1 MDIWRNT
8 GMLGIIT
15 RKHQRN
21 TRIHNSREDKV
32 LKKIYITRKLPE
44 EIIEPLRK
52 KFDVQMWHSE
62 TIGMTN
68 EEIITNAKDA
78 YALWTMLSDNIDRTL
93 IESLPNLK
101 VISNFAVGYNNIDIE
116 AAKDRSIVVTNT
128 PGVLTETTAD
138 LAFALLL
145 ATARRITEV
154 EQEIRSGNWDS
165 WSPMQYTGMDVF
177 GATLGIVGMGR
188 IGEAVARRAKGFDM
202 NVLYHN
208 RSRKLDAEETYGFTY
223 AELDELLK
231 QSDFVILLTP
241 LTPETKGLIGER
253 ELNMMKETAAIINV
267 ARGGIVDEQALYEAL
282 ASKKIWAAGLDV
294 FEQEPV
300 PVDHPLLTL
309 PNVTVSPHI
318 GSASIRT
325 RQAMMQ
331 MNAKDI
337 EAVLENREP
346 QNRIL

>member
-1 MDIWRNT
+1 M
-8 GMLGIIT
+8 
-15 RKHQRN
+15 
-21 TRIHNSREDKV
+21 
-32 LKKIYITRKLPE
+32 KKIYITRKLPE

-68 EEIITNAKDA
+68 EEILTNAKDA
-78 YALWTMLSDNIDRTL
+78 HALWTMLSDNIDRTL

-282 ASKKIWAAGLDV
+282 SSKKIWAAGLDV

-309 PNVTVSPHI
+309 SNVTVSPHI

>member
-1 MDIWRNT
+1 M
-8 GMLGIIT
+8 
-15 RKHQRN
+15 
-21 TRIHNSREDKV
+21 
-32 LKKIYITRKLPE
+32 KKIYITRKLPE

-62 TIGMTN
+62 TVGMTN
-68 EEIITNAKDA
+68 EEILTNAKDA
-78 YALWTMLSDNIDRTL
+78 HALWTMLSDNIDRTL

-282 ASKKIWAAGLDV
+282 SSKKIWAAGLDV

-309 PNVTVSPHI
+309 SNVTVSPHI

>member
-1 MDIWRNT
+1 MD
-8 GMLGIIT
+8 
-15 RKHQRN
+15 
-21 TRIHNSREDKV
+21 
-32 LKKIYITRKLPE
+32 KIYITRKLPE
-44 EIIEPLRK
+44 EIVEPLRG
-52 KFDVQMWHSE
+52 KFEVQMWHSE
-62 TIGMTN
+62 SITMTN
-68 EEIITNAKDA
+68 EEIKTNAKDA
-78 YALWTMLSDNIDRTL
+78 HALWTMLADNIDRAL

-101 VISNFAVGYNNIDIE
+101 VISNFAVGFNNIDIE
-116 AAKDRSIVVTNT
+116 AAKERNIAVTNT

-138 LAFALLL
+138 LTFALLL

-154 EQEIRSGNWDS
+154 EQEIRSGNWNS

-208 RSRKLDAEETYGFTY
+208 RSRKLDAEEMYGFTY
-223 AELDELLK
+223 TELDELLK

-253 ELNMMKETAAIINV
+253 ELSLMKETAAIINV

-282 ASKKIWAAGLDV
+282 VSKKIWAAGLDV

-300 PVDHPLLTL
+300 PLDHPLLTL
-309 PNVTVSPHI
+309 PNVTMSPHI

-325 RQAMMQ
+325 RLAMMQ

-346 QNRIL
+346 QNRIV

>member
-1 MDIWRNT
+1 
-8 GMLGIIT
+8 ML
-15 RKHQRN
+15 
-21 TRIHNSREDKV
+21 D
-32 LKKIYITRKLPE
+32 KIYITRKLPE
-44 EIIEPLRK
+44 EIVEPLRE
-52 KFDVQMWHSE
+52 KFEVQMWHSE
-62 TIGMTN
+62 EKGMTY
-68 EEIITNAKDA
+68 EEIKTNAKDA
-78 YALWTMLSDNIDRTL
+78 HALWTMLSDNIDRAL

-101 VISNFAVGYNNIDIE
+101 VISNFAVGFNNIDIE
-116 AAKDRSIVVTNT
+116 AAKEHGIVVTNT

-138 LAFALLL
+138 LTFALLL

-154 EQEIRSGNWDS
+154 EQEIRSGNWTS
-165 WSPMQYTGMDVF
+165 WSPMKYTGMDIF

-253 ELNMMKETAAIINV
+253 ELNLMKESAAIINV
-267 ARGGIVDEQALYEAL
+267 ARGGIVDEQALYDAL
-282 ASKKIWAAGLDV
+282 VSKKIWAAGMDV

-300 PVDHPLLTL
+300 PIDHPLLTL
-309 PNVTVSPHI
+309 PNVTMSPHI

-325 RQAMMQ
+325 RLAMMQ

-337 EAVLENREP
+337 EAVLESREP
-346 QNRIL
+346 QNRIV

>member
-1 MDIWRNT
+1 MD
-8 GMLGIIT
+8 
-15 RKHQRN
+15 
-21 TRIHNSREDKV
+21 
-32 LKKIYITRKLPE
+32 KIYITRKLPE
-44 EIIEPLRK
+44 EIVEPLRE
-52 KFDVQMWHSE
+52 KFDVHMWHSE
-62 TIGMTN
+62 NIAMTY
-68 EEIITNAKDA
+68 EEIKTNAKDA
-78 YALWTMLSDNIDRTL
+78 HALWTMLSDNIDRAL
-93 IESLPNLK
+93 IESLPNVK

-116 AAKDRSIVVTNT
+116 AAKERGVIVTNT

-138 LAFALLL
+138 LTFALLL

-154 EQEIRSGNWDS
+154 EQEIRAGNWTS
-165 WSPMQYTGMDVF
+165 WSPMQYTGMDIF
-177 GATLGIVGMGR
+177 GATLGIIGMGR

-208 RSRKLDAEETYGFTY
+208 RSRKLDAEEMYGFTY

-253 ELNMMKETAAIINV
+253 ELNLMKKTAAIINV
-267 ARGGIVDEQALYEAL
+267 SRGGIVDEQALYEAL
-282 ASKKIWAAGLDV
+282 VSKNIWAAGLDV

-300 PVDHPLLTL
+300 PVNHPLLTL

-325 RQAMMQ
+325 RLAMMKL
-331 MNAKDI
+331 NAKDI
-337 EAVLENREP
+337 EAVLEKREA
-346 QNRIL
+346 QNRIV

>member
-1 MDIWRNT
+1 M
-8 GMLGIIT
+8 
-15 RKHQRN
+15 
-21 TRIHNSREDKV
+21 
-32 LKKIYITRKLPE
+32 KKIYITRKLPE

-68 EEIITNAKDA
+68 EEILTNAKDA
-78 YALWTMLSDNIDRTL
+78 HALWTMLSDNIDRTL

-208 RSRKLDAEETYGFTY
+208 RSRKLDTEETYGFTY

-282 ASKKIWAAGLDV
+282 SSKKIWAAGLDV

-309 PNVTVSPHI
+309 SNVTVSPHI

>member
-1 MDIWRNT
+1 
-8 GMLGIIT
+8 
-15 RKHQRN
+15 
-21 TRIHNSREDKV
+21 
-32 LKKIYITRKLPE
+32 
-44 EIIEPLRK
+44 
-52 KFDVQMWHSE
+52 MWHSE
-62 TIGMTN
+62 SITMTN
-68 EEIITNAKDA
+68 EEIKTNAKDA
-78 YALWTMLSDNIDRTL
+78 HALWTMLADNIDRAL

-101 VISNFAVGYNNIDIE
+101 VISNFAVGFNNIDIE
-116 AAKDRSIVVTNT
+116 AAKERNIAVTNT

-138 LAFALLL
+138 LTFALLL

-154 EQEIRSGNWDS
+154 EQEIRSGNWNS

-208 RSRKLDAEETYGFTY
+208 RSRKLDAEEMYGFTY
-223 AELDELLK
+223 TELDELLK

-253 ELNMMKETAAIINV
+253 ELSLMKETAAIINV

-282 ASKKIWAAGLDV
+282 VSKKIWAAGLDV

-300 PVDHPLLTL
+300 PLDHPLLTL
-309 PNVTVSPHI
+309 PNVTMSPHI

-325 RQAMMQ
+325 RLAMMQ

-346 QNRIL
+346 QNRIV

>member
-1 MDIWRNT
+1 MD
-8 GMLGIIT
+8 
-15 RKHQRN
+15 
-21 TRIHNSREDKV
+21 
-32 LKKIYITRKLPE
+32 KIYITRKLPE
-44 EIIEPLRK
+44 EIVEPLRG
-52 KFDVQMWHSE
+52 KFEVQMWHSE
-62 TIGMTN
+62 SITMTN
-68 EEIITNAKDA
+68 EEIKTNAKDA
-78 YALWTMLSDNIDRTL
+78 HALWTMLADNIDRAL

-101 VISNFAVGYNNIDIE
+101 VISNFAVGFNNIDIE
-116 AAKDRSIVVTNT
+116 AAKERNIAVTNT

-138 LAFALLL
+138 LTFALLL

-154 EQEIRSGNWDS
+154 EQEIRSGNWNS

-208 RSRKLDAEETYGFTY
+208 RSRKLDAEEMYGFTY
-223 AELDELLK
+223 TELDELLK

-253 ELNMMKETAAIINV
+253 ELSLMKETAAIINV

-346 QNRIL
+346 KNRIL

>member
-1 MDIWRNT
+1 M
-8 GMLGIIT
+8 
-15 RKHQRN
+15 
-21 TRIHNSREDKV
+21 
-32 LKKIYITRKLPE
+32 KKIYITRKLPE

>member
-1 MDIWRNT
+1 M
-8 GMLGIIT
+8 
-15 RKHQRN
+15 
-21 TRIHNSREDKV
+21 
-32 LKKIYITRKLPE
+32 KKIYITRKLPE

-62 TIGMTN
+62 TVGMTN

-78 YALWTMLSDNIDRTL
+78 HALWTMLSDNINRTL

-208 RSRKLDAEETYGFTY
+208 RTRKLDAEETYGFTY

-253 ELNMMKETAAIINV
+253 ELNLMKETAAIINV

-282 ASKKIWAAGLDV
+282 VSKKIWAAGLDV

-309 PNVTVSPHI
+309 SNVTVSPHI

-346 QNRIL
+346 HNRIL

>member
-1 MDIWRNT
+1 M
-8 GMLGIIT
+8 
-15 RKHQRN
+15 
-21 TRIHNSREDKV
+21 
-32 LKKIYITRKLPE
+32 KKIYITRKLPE

-165 WSPMQYTGMDVF
+165 WSPMQYTGMDIF

>member
-1 MDIWRNT
+1 M
-8 GMLGIIT
+8 
-15 RKHQRN
+15 
-21 TRIHNSREDKV
+21 
-32 LKKIYITRKLPE
+32 KKIYITRKLPE

-309 PNVTVSPHI
+309 SNVTVSPHI

-346 QNRIL
+346 KNRIL

>member
-1 MDIWRNT
+1 M
-8 GMLGIIT
+8 
-15 RKHQRN
+15 
-21 TRIHNSREDKV
+21 E
-32 LKKIYITRKLPE
+32 KIYITRKLPE
-44 EIIEPLRK
+44 EIVEPLRE
-52 KFDVQMWHSE
+52 KFDVHMWHSE
-62 TIGMTN
+62 NIGMTY
-68 EEIITNAKDA
+68 EEIKTNAKDVD
-78 YALWTMLSDNIDRTL
+78 ALWTMLSDNIDCAL
-93 IESLPNLK
+93 IESLSNVK
-101 VISNFAVGYNNIDIE
+101 VISNFAVGYNNIDID
-116 AAKDRSIVVTNT
+116 AAKERGIVVTNT

-138 LAFALLL
+138 LTFALLL

-154 EQEIRSGNWDS
+154 EQEIRTGKWTS
-165 WSPMQYTGMDVF
+165 WSPMQYTGMDIF
-177 GATLGIVGMGR
+177 GATLGVIGMGR

-208 RSRKLDAEETYGFTY
+208 RSRKLDAEETYGLTY
-223 AELDELLK
+223 AELDDLLK

-241 LTPETKGLIGER
+241 LTPETKGLIGKR
-253 ELNMMKETAAIINV
+253 ELNLMKETAAIINV

-282 ASKKIWAAGLDV
+282 VSKKIWAAGLDV

-325 RQAMMQ
+325 RLAMMQ

-337 EAVLENREP
+337 EAVLENSEP
-346 QNRIL
+346 QNRIV

>member
-1 MDIWRNT
+1 M
-8 GMLGIIT
+8 
-15 RKHQRN
+15 
-21 TRIHNSREDKV
+21 E
-32 LKKIYITRKLPE
+32 KIYITRKLPE
-44 EIIEPLRK
+44 EIVEPLRE
-52 KFDVQMWHSE
+52 KFDVHMWHSE
-62 TIGMTN
+62 NIGMTY
-68 EEIITNAKDA
+68 EEIKTNAKDVD
-78 YALWTMLSDNIDRTL
+78 ALWTMLSDNIDCAL
-93 IESLPNLK
+93 IESLSNVK
-101 VISNFAVGYNNIDIE
+101 VISNFAVGYNNIDID
-116 AAKDRSIVVTNT
+116 AAKERGIVVTNT

-138 LAFALLL
+138 LTFALLL

-154 EQEIRSGNWDS
+154 EQEIRTGKWTS
-165 WSPMQYTGMDVF
+165 WSPMQYTGMDIF
-177 GATLGIVGMGR
+177 GATLGIIGMGR

-208 RSRKLDAEETYGFTY
+208 RSRKLDAEETYGLTY
-223 AELDELLK
+223 AELDDLLK

-241 LTPETKGLIGER
+241 LTPETKGLIGKR
-253 ELNMMKETAAIINV
+253 ELNLMKETAAIINV

-282 ASKKIWAAGLDV
+282 VSKKIWAAGLDV

-325 RQAMMQ
+325 RLAMMQ

-337 EAVLENREP
+337 EAVLENSEP
-346 QNRIL
+346 QNRIV

>member
-1 MDIWRNT
+1 M
-8 GMLGIIT
+8 
-15 RKHQRN
+15 
-21 TRIHNSREDKV
+21 
-32 LKKIYITRKLPE
+32 KKIYITRKLPE

-62 TIGMTN
+62 TVGMTN
-68 EEIITNAKDA
+68 EEILTNAKDA
-78 YALWTMLSDNIDRTL
+78 HALWTMLSDNIDRTL

-282 ASKKIWAAGLDV
+282 SSKKIWAAGLDV

>member
-1 MDIWRNT
+1 MD
-8 GMLGIIT
+8 
-15 RKHQRN
+15 
-21 TRIHNSREDKV
+21 
-32 LKKIYITRKLPE
+32 KIYITRKLPE
-44 EIIEPLRK
+44 EIVEPLRE
-52 KFDVQMWHSE
+52 KFEVLMWHSE
-62 TIGMTN
+62 SITMTN
-68 EEIITNAKDA
+68 EEIKTNAKDA
-78 YALWTMLSDNIDRTL
+78 HALWTMLADNIDRAL

-101 VISNFAVGYNNIDIE
+101 VISNFAVGFNNIDIE
-116 AAKDRSIVVTNT
+116 AAKERDIAVTNT

-138 LAFALLL
+138 LTFALLL

-154 EQEIRSGNWDS
+154 EQEIHSGNWNS

-208 RSRKLDAEETYGFTY
+208 RSRKLDAEEMYGFTY

-253 ELNMMKETAAIINV
+253 ELNLMKETAAIINV

-282 ASKKIWAAGLDV
+282 VSKKIWAAGLDV

-300 PVDHPLLTL
+300 PLDHPLLTL
-309 PNVTVSPHI
+309 PNVTMSPHI

-325 RQAMMQ
+325 RLAMMQ

-346 QNRIL
+346 QNRIV

>member
-1 MDIWRNT
+1 LD
-8 GMLGIIT
+8 
-15 RKHQRN
+15 
-21 TRIHNSREDKV
+21 
-32 LKKIYITRKLPE
+32 KIYITRKLPE
-44 EIIEPLRK
+44 EIVEPLRE
-52 KFDVQMWHSE
+52 KFEVQMWHSE
-62 TIGMTN
+62 SITMTN
-68 EEIITNAKDA
+68 EEIKTNAKDA
-78 YALWTMLSDNIDRTL
+78 HALWTMLADNIDRAL

-101 VISNFAVGYNNIDIE
+101 VISNFAVGFNNIDIE
-116 AAKDRSIVVTNT
+116 AAKERDIAVTNT

-138 LAFALLL
+138 LTFALLL

-154 EQEIRSGNWDS
+154 EQEIHSGNWNS

-208 RSRKLDAEETYGFTY
+208 RSRKLDAEEMYGFTY

-253 ELNMMKETAAIINV
+253 ELNLMKETAAIINV

-282 ASKKIWAAGLDV
+282 VSKKIWAAGLDV

-300 PVDHPLLTL
+300 PLDHPLLTL
-309 PNVTVSPHI
+309 PNVTMSPHI

-325 RQAMMQ
+325 RLAMMQ

-346 QNRIL
+346 QNRIV

>member
-1 MDIWRNT
+1 M
-8 GMLGIIT
+8 
-15 RKHQRN
+15 
-21 TRIHNSREDKV
+21 
-32 LKKIYITRKLPE
+32 KKIYITRKLPE

-62 TIGMTN
+62 TVGMTN
-68 EEIITNAKDA
+68 EEILTNAKDA
-78 YALWTMLSDNIDRTL
+78 HALWTMLSDNIDRTL

-309 PNVTVSPHI
+309 SNVTVSPHI

-346 QNRIL
+346 HNRIL